1 MLKIVFHF
9 SVERFISKSQEISLT
24 RNVIYS
30 GCCQCFL
37 YLYAKCFISPT
48 SAIEL
53 NTKNKL
59 AAPPQ
64 FRFCFC
70 CYHKKVFHF
79 SAGRFTSKSREIS
92 LTMNVI
98 YSGCCECFLYLY
110 AKCFISPT
118 SAIELNT
125 KNKSAAPP
133 QFRFCFCCYHHPIFW
148 KFVTLI
154 LMGIKSI
161 FFFDCTGRSGKEGGK
176 ERKKRRSWILS

>member
-1 MLKIVFHF
+1 MLKKVFHF
-9 SVERFISKSQEISLT
+9 SAGRFTSKNRGISLNT
-24 RNVIYS
+24 IVIYS
-30 GCCQCFL
+30 GCCQCVL
-37 YLYAKCFISPT
+37 YIYAKCFISST

-59 AAPPQ
+59 AAPPK

-79 SAGRFTSKSREIS
+79 SAGRFTSNKSRNWFN
-92 LTMNVI
+92 TNVI
-98 YSGCCECFLYLY
+98 HPGCCECFLYLY

>member
-1 MLKIVFHF
+1 MLKKVFHF
-9 SVERFISKSQEISLT
+9 SAGRFTSKNREISLT
-24 RNVIYS
+24 TNVIYP

-70 CYHKKVFHF
+70 CYH
-79 SAGRFTSKSREIS
+79 
-92 LTMNVI
+92 
-98 YSGCCECFLYLY
+98 
-110 AKCFISPT
+110 
-118 SAIELNT
+118 
-125 KNKSAAPP
+125 
-133 QFRFCFCCYHHPIFW
+133 HPIFW

-154 LMGIKSI
+154 LMGTKSY
-161 FFFDCTGRSGKEGGK
+161 FFFDCTGRSAKEGGK
-176 ERKKRRSWILS
+176 ERKKGEVGYSHKKFFYSGTSFDKEYWAFSFAFGVELD

>member
-1 MLKIVFHF
+1 MGL
-9 SVERFISKSQEISLT
+9 SVSLLVLNSIIDVEESVSISPQERFTSKNREISLT
-24 RNVIYS
+24 TNVIYS

-70 CYHKKVFHF
+70 CYH
-79 SAGRFTSKSREIS
+79 
-92 LTMNVI
+92 
-98 YSGCCECFLYLY
+98 
-110 AKCFISPT
+110 
-118 SAIELNT
+118 
-125 KNKSAAPP
+125 
-133 QFRFCFCCYHHPIFW
+133 HPIFW

-154 LMGIKSI
+154 LMGTKSY
-161 FFFDCTGRSGKEGGK
+161 FFFDCTGRSAKEGGK

>member
-9 SVERFISKSQEISLT
+9 SVGRFISKNREISLT

-79 SAGRFTSKSREIS
+79 SAGRFTSKNREIS
-92 LTMNVI
+92 LTTNVI

-110 AKCFISPT
+110 AKCFISLT

-154 LMGIKSI
+154 LMGIKSY
-161 FFFDCTGRSGKEGGK
+161 FFFDCRGRSGKEGGK